1 MHKLK
6 DRKQNT
12 SWKLREKNAQ
22 ELKQKFL
29 QQNKDEKEK
38 TKLSSQNRDHKEK
51 KKEHEEKPPHKTK
64 VKETGFSALPAVWEG
79 ANQNLWEPPGCSSGP
94 NKEVKV

>member
-22 ELKQKFL
+22 DLKQTFL

-51 KKEHEEKPPHKTK
+51 KKRTRRKTP
-64 VKETGFSALPAVWEG
+64 T
-79 ANQNLWEPPGCSSGP
+79 QN
-94 NKEVKV
+94 

>member
-51 KKEHEEKPPHKTK
+51 KKRTRRKTP
-64 VKETGFSALPAVWEG
+64 T
-79 ANQNLWEPPGCSSGP
+79 QN
-94 NKEVKV
+94 